1 MSRESQPVVLLSGI
15 RWDFLWQRHQILA
28 SKLAERGHPTIF
40 VETTGLSNPRPAP
53 GLARKLLSRLRHSVA
68 GGGSPR
74 AAPENPRVYSPI
86 VAPPT
91 ARAFRAL
98 NRSVFVPR
106 IARDLRELA
115 GDNLAAIAYPPT
127 RTTLDI
133 LRELSPSRLLYDCSD
148 NYEGFP
154 GAPADIAH
162 TERELLA
169 MADAVSCTSE
179 FLLEKVRPVR
189 PDAYLSGPG
198 VDFEAFGALSSEPVG
213 EVRTVCFFGHIGGRL
228 DLDALRAVA
237 RAGYTLRLIGEMD
250 AAGEKLLREP
260 GVEYRGAVAHED
272 LPRELAG
279 VDAFVLPYRI
289 DALTRGINPAKIHE
303 CLATGRPV
311 IASPLPALAGMGEYV
326 YLAESGEDFVRG
338 LGELPVRESPRRAA
352 ARVELARENGW
363 ERRVDEVERV
373 LWGGG

>member
-1 MSRESQPVVLLSGI
+1 MSRESQPVVMLSGI

-28 SKLAERGHPTIF
+28 TKLAERGHPTVF

-68 GGGSPR
+68 GSDSPR
-74 AAPENPRVYSPI
+74 STPENLRVYSPLA
-86 VAPPT
+86 APPT
-91 ARAFRAL
+91 ARAFRTL
-98 NRSVFVPR
+98 NRRAFVPR
-106 IARDLRELA
+106 IVRDLRRLA
-115 GDNLAAIAYPPT
+115 GDNPAVIAYPPT

-154 GAPADIAH
+154 GAPADIAR

-169 MADAVSCTSE
+169 LADAVSCTSE
-179 FLLEKVRPVR
+179 FLLEKVRPAR
-189 PDAYLSGPG
+189 PDAYLSAPG
-198 VDFEAFGALSSEPVG
+198 VDSEAFGALAGEPVS
-213 EVRTVCFFGHIGGRL
+213 EVRTVCFFGHVGERL

-237 RAGYTLRLIGEMD
+237 RAGYTLRLMGETD
-250 AAGEKLLREP
+250 SAGERLLREP
-260 GVEYRGAVAHED
+260 GVDYRGAVAHEE

-289 DALTRGINPAKIHE
+289 DALTRGINPAKIYE

-311 IASPLPALAGMGEYV
+311 VASPLPALAGMGEHV
-326 YLAESGEDFVRG
+326 YLAESGEDFVLR
-338 LGELPVRESPRRAA
+338 LGELPGRESPRRVA

-363 ERRVDEVERV
+363 DRRVDEVERV
-373 LWGGG
+373 LWCG

>member
-1 MSRESQPVVLLSGI
+1 MSRESQPVVVLSGI

-53 GLARKLLSRLRHSVA
+53 GLARKLLSRFRNSVA
-68 GGGSPR
+68 SSVSPP
-74 AAPENPRVYSPI
+74 AAPENLRVYSPLA
-86 VAPPT
+86 APPT
-91 ARAFRAL
+91 ASAFRAL
-98 NRSVFVPR
+98 NRRVFVPR
-106 IARDLRELA
+106 VVRDLRRLA
-115 GDNLAAIAYPPT
+115 GHNPAVIAYPPT

-154 GAPADIAH
+154 GVPADIAH

-169 MADAVSCTSE
+169 TADAVSCTSE
-179 FLLEKVRPVR
+179 FLLDKVRPAR

-198 VDFEAFGALSSEPVG
+198 VDFEAFGTLASEPVS
-213 EVRTVCFFGHIGGRL
+213 EVRTVCFFGHIGERL
-228 DLDALRAVA
+228 DLDALRAVV
-237 RAGYTLRLIGEMD
+237 RAGYTLRLIGETD

-260 GVEYRGAVAHED
+260 GVDYRGAVAHED

-289 DALTRGINPAKIHE
+289 DSLTRGINPAKIYE

-311 IASPLPALAGMGEYV
+311 VASPLPALAGMGKHV
-326 YLAESGEDFVRG
+326 YLAESAAEFVRR
-338 LGELPVRESPRRAA
+338 LGELFGRESPRRVA
-352 ARVELARENGW
+352 ARVELARQNGW
-363 ERRVDEVERV
+363 ERRVEEVERV
-373 LWGGG
+373 LWGG

>member
-1 MSRESQPVVLLSGI
+1 MSRESQPVVMLSGI

-28 SKLAERGHPTIF
+28 SKLAERGHPTVF
-40 VETTGLSNPRPAP
+40 VETTGLSTPRPAP

-68 GGGSPR
+68 GSGSPR
-74 AAPENPRVYSPI
+74 STPENLRVYYPLA
-86 VAPPT
+86 APPT
-91 ARAFRAL
+91 ARAFRTL
-98 NRSVFVPR
+98 NRRAFVPR
-106 IARDLRELA
+106 IVRDLRRLA
-115 GDNLAAIAYPPT
+115 GDNPAVIAYPPT

-154 GAPADIAH
+154 GAPADIAR

-169 MADAVSCTSE
+169 LADTVSCTSE
-179 FLLEKVRPVR
+179 FLLQKVRPAR

-198 VDFEAFGALSSEPVG
+198 VDFEAFGALAGEPVS
-213 EVRTVCFFGHIGGRL
+213 EVRTVCFFGHVGERL

-237 RAGYTLRLIGEMD
+237 RAGYTLRLMGETD
-250 AAGEKLLREP
+250 AAGERLLREP
-260 GVEYRGAVAHED
+260 GVDYRGAVAHEE

-289 DALTRGINPAKIHE
+289 DALTRGINPAKIYE

-311 IASPLPALAGMGEYV
+311 VASPLPALAGMGEHV
-326 YLAESGEDFVRG
+326 YLAESAEDSVRR
-338 LGELPVRESPRRAA
+338 LGELPGRESPRRVA

-363 ERRVDEVERV
+363 DRRVDEVERV
-373 LWGGG
+373 LWCG

>member
-28 SKLAERGHPTIF
+28 TKLAESGHPTVF
-40 VETTGLSNPRPAP
+40 VETTGLRNPRPAP
-53 GLARKLLSRLRHSVA
+53 GLLRKLTSRLRNSVA
-68 GGGSPR
+68 SSESPP
-74 AAPENPRVYSPI
+74 AAPENLRVYSPLA
-86 VAPPT
+86 APPT

-106 IARDLRELA
+106 IVRDLRRLA
-115 GDNLAAIAYPPT
+115 GENPAVIAYPPT

-154 GAPADIAH
+154 GVPTDIAR

-169 MADAVSCTSE
+169 LADAVSCTSE
-179 FLLEKVRPVR
+179 FLLEKVRPAR

-198 VDFEAFGALSSEPVG
+198 VDFEAFGALAEGPVR
-213 EVRTVCFFGHIGGRL
+213 EVRTVCFFGHIGERL
-228 DLDALRAVA
+228 DLEALRTVA
-237 RAGYTLRLIGEMD
+237 RAGYTLRLIGEAD
-250 AAGEKLLREP
+250 AAGERLLREP
-260 GVEYRGAVAHED
+260 GVDYRGAVAHEA

-289 DALTRGINPAKIHE
+289 DALNRGINPAKIYE
-303 CLATGRPV
+303 CLATGRSV
-311 IASPLPALAGMGEYV
+311 VASPLPALAGMGEHV
-326 YLAESGEDFVRG
+326 YPAESAEEFVRR
-338 LGELPVRESPRRAA
+338 LGELSGRESPHRVA
-352 ARVELARENGW
+352 ARVELARENSW
-363 ERRVDEVERV
+363 EQRVDEIERV
-373 LWGGG
+373 LWGW